1 MSLNTHL
8 KLDNTINGKVVEL
21 SENYAK
27 IEQITKDFMVADEV
41 GLVHGGFTFC
51 AADFCAM
58 AVVNDPNVVLAKSE
72 TKFLAPI
79 KLGDTVIFEGKLV
92 ENQGKKSTIEVV
104 ATVDE
109 NAVFKG
115 TFYTVTLEKHIL
127 GQV

>member
-1 MSLNTHL
+1 MTLNTHL
-8 KLDNTINGKVVEL
+8 KLDNTINGKVIEL
-21 SENYAK
+21 SKDYAK

-79 KLGDTVIFEGKLV
+79 KLGDSVIFEGNLI
-92 ENQGKKSTIEVV
+92 ENEGRKSTIEVI
-104 ATVDE
+104 ATVGE
-109 NAVFKG
+109 NIVFKG
-115 TFYTVTLEKHIL
+115 TFYTITLEKHIL
-127 GQV
+127 R

>member
-1 MSLNTHL
+1 MTLNTHL
-8 KLDNTINGKVVEL
+8 KLDNTINGQVVKL

-41 GLVHGGFTFC
+41 GLIHGGFTFC

-79 KLGDTVIFEGKLV
+79 KLGDTVVFEGKLL
-92 ENQGKKSTIEVV
+92 EKEGKKSTIEVI

-109 NAVFKG
+109 TSVFKG
-115 TFYTVTLEKHIL
+115 TFYTVTLDKHIL
-127 GQV
+127 E

>member
-1 MSLNTHL
+1 MKLNTHL

-41 GLVHGGFTFC
+41 GLIHGGFTFC

-79 KLGDTVIFEGKLV
+79 KLGDIVIFEGKLV

-104 ATVDE
+104 ATVDK
-109 NAVFKG
+109 NLVFKG

-127 GQV
+127 G

>member
-1 MSLNTHL
+1 MKLNTHL

-27 IEQITKDFMVADEV
+27 VEQITKDFMVADEV

-58 AVVNDPNVVLAKSE
+58 SVVNDPNVVLAKSE

-79 KLGDTVIFEGKLV
+79 KLGDIVIFEGKLL
-92 ENQGKKSTIEVV
+92 EKEGKKSTVEVV

-115 TFYTVTLEKHIL
+115 IFYTVTLEKHIL
-127 GQV
+127 G

>member
-1 MSLNTHL
+1 MILNTHL

-21 SENYAK
+21 SDGYAK
-27 IEQITKDFMVADEV
+27 IEQITKDFMIADEV
-41 GLVHGGFTFC
+41 GLIHGGFTFC

-79 KLGDTVIFEGKLV
+79 KLGDIVILEGKLIETV
-92 ENQGKKSTIEVV
+92 GKKSTIEVI

-109 NAVFKG
+109 TTVFKG
-115 TFYTVTLEKHIL
+115 MFYTVTLDKHIL
-127 GQV
+127 E

>member
-1 MSLNTHL
+1 MKLNTHL

-109 NAVFKG
+109 NTVFKG
-115 TFYTVTLEKHIL
+115 TFYTVTLDKHIL
-127 GQV
+127 G

>member
-1 MSLNTHL
+1 MTLNTHL
-8 KLDNTINGKVVEL
+8 KLDNTINGKVIEL
-21 SENYAK
+21 SQDCAK

-51 AADFCAM
+51 AADFCAI

-79 KLGDTVIFEGKLV
+79 KLGDTVTFEGKLLKK
-92 ENQGKKSTIEVV
+92 EDKKSTIEVV

-109 NAVFKG
+109 KSVFKG
-115 TFYTVTLEKHIL
+115 TFHTVTLEKHIL
-127 GQV
+127 G